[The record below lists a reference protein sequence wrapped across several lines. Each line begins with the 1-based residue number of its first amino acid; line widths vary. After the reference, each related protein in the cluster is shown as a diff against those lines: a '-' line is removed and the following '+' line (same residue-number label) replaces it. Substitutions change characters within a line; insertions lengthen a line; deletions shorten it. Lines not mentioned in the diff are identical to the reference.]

1 MTKFIIGKKSG
12 MTQLFDDSGNVVPAT
27 VIEVEPMYVLQNKTV
42 EKDGYKAVKVASGA
56 VREKLVTKPVKGQ
69 YKASDIEPK
78 KYIRE
83 FESDE
88 EFALGQE
95 IKVSDMFAVGDK
107 VDVSGVSKGKG
118 FQGNIKRHGQKGGP
132 SGHGSMYHRRVGS
145 MGATSTPG
153 RVVPGK
159 KMPGHMGAV
168 NCTVQN
174 LSVVMVDGD
183 RGILVIRGAI
193 PGPKGGIVTVQNTVK
208 A

>member
-1 MTKFIIGKKSG
+1 MAKI
-12 MTQLFDDSGNVVPAT
+12 DV
-27 VIEVEPMYVLQNKTV
+27 
-42 EKDGYKAVKVASGA
+42 KDLTGA
-56 VREKLVTKPVKGQ
+56 VTGSIEL
-69 YKASDIEPK
+69 SDEIFGIEPNETAMSTVVRNQLANK
-78 KYIRE
+78 RQGTQKTKTRSE
-83 FESDE
+83 
-88 EFALGQE
+88 
-95 IKVSDMFAVGDK
+95 
-107 VDVSGVSKGKG
+107 VSGGGK
-118 FQGNIKRHGQKGGP
+118 RPYRQKGGP

-174 LSVVMVDGD
+174 LSVVMVDGE